1 VSTITLSCGPLF
13 IKEGGEFAMNG
24 TAFARAGEQVVDN
37 ITEFA
42 EKARDISERVKE
54 QWGDTYHDFRKGARR
69 ARVAAQEGIDEARK
83 QIKAKPL
90 RSVGVVAGVAFTFGL
105 LTGVVIGRRR

>member
-1 VSTITLSCGPLF
+1 
-13 IKEGGEFAMNG
+13 MNA
-24 TAFARAGEQVVDN
+24 TAFARAGEQVRDN

-42 EKARDISERVKE
+42 DIARDFSERVKD
-54 QWGDTYHDFRKGARR
+54 QWGDTYSDIRKGARR

-90 RSVGVVAGVAFTFGL
+90 RSVGIVAGFAFTFGL
-105 LTGVVIGRRR
+105 LTGVAIGRRR